1 MKKSETKTE
10 ALTKIE
16 TVDKIS
22 REEELDF
29 LDYQETVTRTKE
41 AKRNRRI
48 LIALTS
54 AIYLIG
60 LGLFASIVQTIY
72 QINNTAGIIVAIV
85 LLVLYTILYIVM
97 IVSIFSKH
105 SFDLEFQ
112 KRKNGKLS
120 ERNNNKVRI
129 EIARNLREQNTVL
142 SYLEKKKEKEVL
154 SEKETQKVNAF
165 ERILDLAEKY
175 EKKVPDINS
184 QDSKN
189 LLVSLR
195 IAFEKDGVIYK
206 KAKKM
211 IFKRSIETG
220 TMTALSQNAIFDG
233 SIVAMKNMQ
242 LVKDIIWL
250 YGFRPTNYEMNKIL
264 LRVIRNVSI
273 ALGLNTMPKAVNI
286 TSKIFNKDSSNFL
299 VSLLGQAI
307 DMGAQFVGNGV
318 MTYIVGKYT
327 IRAMLKEYH
336 IQDLFAQKCDEE
348 YELDMNE
355 KVYKEINE
363 AIHEEVSVLK
373 SKEKEKVNAD
383 C

>member
-112 KRKNGKLS
+112 KRKNGKFS

-129 EIARNLREQNTVL
+129 EIARNLKEQNTVL

-165 ERILDLAEKY
+165 ETILELAEKY

-273 ALGLNTMPKAVNI
+273 ALGFNTMPKAVNI

-348 YELDMNE
+348 YELEMNE

-373 SKEKEKVNAD
+373 SIEKEKVNAD
-383 C
+383 H